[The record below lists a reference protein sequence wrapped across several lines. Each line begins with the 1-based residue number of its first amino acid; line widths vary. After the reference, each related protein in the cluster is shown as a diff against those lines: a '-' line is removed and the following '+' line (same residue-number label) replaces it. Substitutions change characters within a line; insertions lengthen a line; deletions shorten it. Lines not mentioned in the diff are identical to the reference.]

1 MNYAGLKGSMLSLL
15 GFAMLEI
22 ANHYIS
28 LSLAIYLSV
37 ALSCAITGHFVYVNR
52 INGVSFA
59 NFFFLGSFIFFPA
72 AVILLLTLPDPVLS
86 IEQEYW
92 DAVPRVLQLYV
103 FSLIAFWVG
112 YLHFAKRASS
122 RSFEQYTN
130 FPLPTFRVNFLLVSS
145 VAIYVFVGIKSGTYF
160 HIATSGEFNSGF
172 VESFGFFQYF
182 VFLGNVGVAFQ
193 LIRAIR
199 YKTRKEMWGFVI
211 LLSLMLAFL
220 FPSGSRRPVVFL
232 VALVMYFF
240 MWSQQSVLVR
250 VRLGLI
256 SLVAIFLMLPLM
268 ETFRLVAGST
278 GGLFE
283 KLSALLNIIATL
295 NFGENDQYSG
305 LLLATIVA
313 ARRISDFCSV
323 AHIMSFY
330 DTSAYRSI
338 ADIAEGLLY
347 ALPNGLRPPISLSM
361 IYDAELMR
369 DIGFRMHSPGSAPMM
384 FLGDAYS
391 FGGYVSVAAIFFIF
405 GILFGLADRFIC
417 RPSQLSLF
425 VFIFLLDQAL
435 SLPAYSVV
443 KVYIF
448 FSRQI
453 LIAIL
458 IYLIIRLFIKEKRC
472 VNVVTLASAQRG
484 VM

>member
-1 MNYAGLKGSMLSLL
+1 MSNAGLKGSMLSLL
-15 GFAMLEI
+15 GFAVLAL

-37 ALSCAITGHFVYVNR
+37 ALSCAVTGHFVYVNR
-52 INGVSFA
+52 ANGFSFA
-59 NFFFLGSFIFFPA
+59 NFFFLGSFVFYPA
-72 AVILLLTLPDPVLS
+72 AVLLLLTLPDPVLS

-103 FSLIAFWVG
+103 FSLISFWVG
-112 YLHFAKRASS
+112 YLPFAKRASS
-122 RSFEQYTN
+122 SGFEQYTN
-130 FPLPTFRVNFLLVSS
+130 FPLPTFKVNFLLVSS
-145 VAIYVFVGIKSGTYF
+145 VAIYVFVGIMSGTYF
-160 HIATSGEFNSGF
+160 HIAVSGEFNSRF

-199 YKTRKEMWGFVI
+199 YKTRKEVWGVVF
-211 LLSLMLAFL
+211 LLMLMLAFL
-220 FPSGSRRPVVFL
+220 FPSGSRRPVAFVF
-232 VALVMYFF
+232 ALVMYFF
-240 MWSQQSVLVR
+240 IWSHQSVHAR
-250 VRLGLI
+250 VRIGLI
-256 SLVAIFLMLPLM
+256 SLVGIFLMLPLM
-268 ETFRLVAGST
+268 ETFRLVAGNAS
-278 GGLFE
+278 GIFE
-283 KLSALLNIIATL
+283 KLSALINIIITL
-295 NFGENDQYSG
+295 DFGENDKFSG

-323 AHIMSFY
+323 AHIILFY
-330 DTSAYRSI
+330 DNSAFRSI
-338 ADIAEGLLY
+338 VDIAEGLLY

-369 DIGFRMHSPGSAPMM
+369 DIGFRTHSPGSAPMM

-391 FGGYVSVAAIFFIF
+391 FGGYISVAAIFFIV
-405 GILFGLADRFIC
+405 GIIFAFADRFVSK
-417 RPSQLSLF
+417 PNQMSFF
-425 VFIFLLDQAL
+425 VFVFLLDQAL

-458 IYLIIRLFIKEKRC
+458 IYLIIKLFIKKERNLK
-472 VNVVTLASAQRG
+472 VPTLAPAQRG
-484 VM
+484 VA